1 MLVCEH
7 LIEMLGVNTDLE
19 DVDRKANL
27 IRLISLLLKRAP
39 WILFCAL
46 SVTKEH
52 QDRSC
57 TWLQTY

>member
-39 WILFCAL
+39 
-46 SVTKEH
+46 
-52 QDRSC
+52 
-57 TWLQTY
+57 